1 MSSFIDLT
9 IPSGN
14 ALSVENLKI
23 PTTMSQTH
31 SDCPGLGYCIKSK
44 GNNTPNIMWE
54 KPITDTITDSY
65 VDYVTE
71 PTASKSSTNTYS
83 GTVNSWSTSIGAN
96 GYAYMFGST
105 AATSTVN
112 KRVYMNNNAYYISY
126 SIPAGKTIHVEVT
139 VQGNAPMTVANSSG
153 FQTPLYSVQQNSTIG
168 TFYLTI
174 STSTSANVS
183 VLQKLSVTT
192 PIYTSS
198 QNYKDTYILEYTNT
212 GTSARTVYIQC
223 YAIQSGIPF
232 TQLTESSRAN
242 VTSGTL
248 NFNVKTNTSIYNYST
263 TPGEFQTGGYYGTNG
278 MAFVSNTL
286 KTATVNIPSRFGVV
300 TGDYGL
306 KITSSGIQKTTDG
319 GTTWVSY

>member
-1 MSSFIDLT
+1 MSNFIDLT

-14 ALSVENLKI
+14 ALSVENIKI
-23 PTTMSQTH
+23 PMSISPAH

-54 KPITDTITDSY
+54 KPITDPINDSY
-65 VDYVTE
+65 IDYVTE
-71 PTASKSSTNTYS
+71 PTASKSSTTTYS
-83 GTVNSWSTSIGAN
+83 GTVNFWTASIGSN

-112 KRVYMNNNAYYISY
+112 KRVYMNNSTYYISY

-139 VQGNAPMTVANSSG
+139 VQGNAPMTVSDSSG
-153 FQTPLYSVQQNSTIG
+153 FQTPLYSIQQNSTLG

-232 TQLTESSRAN
+232 TQLTETSRAN
-242 VTSGTL
+242 VTAGTL
-248 NFNVKTNTSIYNYST
+248 NFHVKTSTSIYNYSN

-278 MAFVSNTL
+278 IVFASNTL
-286 KTATVNIPSRFGVV
+286 NSAIVNIPSRFGVV
-300 TGDYGL
+300 TGNYGL
-306 KITSSGIQKTTDG
+306 KLTSSGIQQTTDG
-319 GTTWVSY
+319 GATWVSY